1 MASIKYQCNNCEPK
15 HYFDG
20 DKFTSECPICKSEN
34 IDIIKTSDPARY
46 FKYIQDNW
54 KIVAP
59 VLLGLF
65 FLLWLSNGNGCGD
78 DTLEQGTTI
87 YILDK
92 IEQKDN
98 YLEISMARLDSSE
111 GRWKM
116 SKESLSESMQI
127 DKISKHIN
135 FLSITGE
142 SKQIIPIDN
151 KIYLCDKDT
160 GSYLSMLVEY
170 KSQIIPLRFKKPIS
184 FEFHLNG
191 IQPDSKANCD
201 EVCNIESKNIRL
213 SANNCTLKVNIKN
226 VTRNRTLL
234 VSVNGINGDYMP
246 KTEWDIKPIKKYDV
260 WVKYE
265 NSTCSPVGSIDNN
278 GTPPISSCI
287 ECKSD
292 DLSREFGKLLNAWGK
307 DPNNRDLQI
316 PCNTFYKGFIG
327 GNNKFIVNGK
337 VFRDWSDM
345 EQKITNEAEDDKKTF
360 VLKNPVLI
368 SKNCTEVTIEF
379 IYD

>member
-1 MASIKYQCNNCEPK
+1 MASIKYQCNNCDPK

-20 DKFTSECPICKSEN
+20 DKFTSVCPRCESEN
-34 IDIIKTSDPARY
+34 IEQLKDDKFAFY
-46 FKYIQDNW
+46 LKYIQDNW

-59 VLLGLF
+59 VLIGLF
-65 FLLWLSNGNGCGD
+65 LIFLWLGKEPTVEG
-78 DTLEQGTTI
+78 GTSTV
-87 YILDK
+87 YVVDNIL
-92 IEQKDN
+92 QKDN
-98 YLEISMARLDSSE
+98 YLEITMSRWDSSD

-226 VTRNRTLL
+226 VTSNRTLL
-234 VSVNGINGDYMP
+234 VSINGINGDYKP

-278 GTPPISSCI
+278 GTPPISSCK

>member
-1 MASIKYQCNNCEPK
+1 MANIKWKCNDCEPN
-15 HYFDG
+15 HYFEG
-20 DKFTSECPICKSEN
+20 NKFTSECPNCKSEN
-34 IDIIKTSDPARY
+34 IEQLKEDKFGFY
-46 FKYIQDNW
+46 LKFLQDNW
-54 KIVAP
+54 KIVLP

-65 FLLWLSNGNGCGD
+65 FILLWLNREPINVD
-78 DTLEQGTTI
+78 KNTI
-87 YILDK
+87 VYIVDR
-92 IEQKDN
+92 IEQEPGTN
-98 YLEISMARLDSSE
+98 YLKISMISKDTVSGKKEVLSE
-111 GRWKM
+111 GKQVEMISRFISYM
-116 SKESLSESMQI
+116 SI
-127 DKISKHIN
+127 I
-135 FLSITGE
+135 GE
-142 SKQIIPIDN
+142 SKQILPVGN
-151 KIYLCDKDT
+151 KIYLCDKDKT
-160 GSYLSMLVEY
+160 DKIVGGQISVEY
-170 KSQIIPLRFKKPIS
+170 KGQATPIRFKKPIP
-184 FEFHLNG
+184 FEFDLNG
-191 IQPDSKANCD
+191 MQPDSKANCD

-234 VSVNGINGDYMP
+234 VSVNGINGDYKP

-278 GTPPISSCI
+278 GTPPISSCK

-345 EQKITNEAEDDKKTF
+345 EQKITNEAEDDKKSF
-360 VLKNPVLI
+360 ALKNPVLI